1 MVSRRPWWRNR
12 FAYAVTALGALV
24 AALYLYR
31 IGSDPPGLYA
41 DEASI
46 GYNAW
51 TIAHYGTDQY
61 GNHLPLFFVD
71 FGDYKGPIATY
82 LVAPLTWVF
91 SSGAAVVRLPSV
103 LAGIAISLVA
113 GRIAFVRTH
122 SMLVTLVTIA
132 FTAVQPWI
140 FLQSHTMLEGN
151 ILMVLCVTCACWCIA
166 EADVEGAS
174 ARWWTGA
181 GVALAICIYTY
192 SIGQLLALLI
202 AGVVVL
208 SFARIGRDKLLRFLF
223 PIAAAYVV
231 LGIWSFENPGALLG
245 RFQSV
250 GLFADHP
257 SIVSAAV
264 TFAGNY
270 LSYFSPNFLVLHG
283 DGNLRQT
290 TGFGGV
296 LADATIPLMIIGAVW
311 LAARRRTAYARF
323 VMLGALVAPVPAAL
337 TLFAPHALRGA
348 GLFPFLI
355 LIMVEGTSWVWTQ
368 LRTHLVVA
376 IALVA
381 IVLASATPY
390 FVDFFGGY
398 PARAEV
404 GFEAGEGPALAMAYT
419 DAAAGGHRLI
429 LSAALNQPIVQLMY
443 AVGAAPPQSDFLRR
457 ARITEVA
464 TLAQLD
470 TAEPGDVLVIG
481 PGDTP
486 PPRAHLLFVV
496 NGGRIVRAPTTVSS
510 LDLLRVY
517 QD

>member
-1 MVSRRPWWRNR
+1 MSRRPWWRNR
-12 FAYAVTALGALV
+12 FAYAVIASAALV
-24 AALYLYR
+24 GALYLYR

-51 TIAHYGTDQY
+51 TIAHYATDQY
-61 GNHLPLFFVD
+61 GNHFPLFFVD
-71 FGDYKGPIATY
+71 FGDYKGPVATY
-82 LVAPLTWVF
+82 LVAPLTWIF
-91 SSGAAVVRLPSV
+91 QNGAAVVRLPSV
-103 LAGIAISLVA
+103 LAGIAISMVA

-122 SMLVTLVTIA
+122 STVITLVA
-132 FTAVQPWI
+132 MWFTAVQPWI

-151 ILMVLCVTCACWCIA
+151 VLMVLCVMCCCWCIT
-166 EADVEGAS
+166 EATVDGAS

-181 GVALAICIYTY
+181 GASLAICVYTY
-192 SIGQLLALLI
+192 SIGRLLALLV
-202 AGVVVL
+202 AAVVVV
-208 SFARIGRDKLLRFLF
+208 SFARAGRDKLLRFLF
-223 PIAAAYVV
+223 PIAVAYVV
-231 LGIWSFENPGALLG
+231 LAIWSFENPGALLG

-250 GLFADHP
+250 GLFANHP
-257 SIVSAAV
+257 SIVTAAG

-270 LSYFSPNFLVLHG
+270 LSYFSPDFLVLHG

-296 LADATIPLMIIGAVW
+296 LVDATIPLMIIGAGW
-311 LAARRRTAYARF
+311 LVSRFRTPYARF
-323 VMLGALVAPVPAAL
+323 VLLGAVVAPIPAAL

-355 LIMVEGTSWVWTQ
+355 LAMVEGAAWVWTR
-368 LRTHLVVA
+368 LRTHSLVA

-381 IVLASATPY
+381 VVLASATPY

-404 GFEAGEGPALAMAYT
+404 AFEAGEGSALAIAYA
-419 DAAAGGHRLI
+419 DAAAGGHRLL

-457 ARITEVA
+457 ARITEVT
-464 TLAQLD
+464 TLEQLD
-470 TAEPGDVLVIG
+470 SAEPGDVLVIG
-481 PGDTP
+481 PHDTP
-486 PPRAHLLFVV
+486 PPGAHLLFVV
-496 NGGRIVRAPTTVSS
+496 NGGRIVHAPTRVSS